1 MRNLNIDMWY
11 GDSPEDA
18 DKIDVSFCPNE
29 GIYRGNIYK
38 NGKFIGDYWC
48 RDSLLLERVFPQL
61 AFNWG

>member
-18 DKIDVSFCPNE
+18 DKIDVSFCPN
-29 GIYRGNIYK
+29 
-38 NGKFIGDYWC
+38 GKFIGDYWC

-61 AFNWG
+61 TFSWR

>member
-38 NGKFIGDYWC
+38 NGKIYW
-48 RDSLLLERVFPQL
+48 
-61 AFNWG
+61 

>member
-11 GDSPEDA
+11 GDRPEDA

-38 NGKFIGDYWC
+38 NRKFIGDYWC
-48 RDSLLLERVFPQL
+48 RDSLLLERVFSQL
-61 AFNWG
+61 TFNWG